1 MALIQR
7 DFILR
12 MIEAIAAAIARIR
25 KRRESGDLVAARSEV
40 HNAIV
45 ELLGP
50 AAAMVGMLDSR
61 TAANLVSDPTR
72 IAMWARLLHE
82 DAEILR
88 EMTRATEADATER
101 RVMELLLEAWRREK
115 VFDEETQKTFEL
127 VRTRVPAAA
136 LDAGFRAIISE
147 MDASVQP

>member
-25 KRRESGDLVAARSEV
+25 KRRESGDLVAARREV
-40 HNAIV
+40 HNATV
-45 ELLGP
+45 ELLGS

-88 EMTRATEADATER
+88 EMKRNAEGDAADR
-101 RVMELLLEAWRREK
+101 RVLELLLEAWQREK
-115 VFDEETQKTFEL
+115 VFDEETQKLYAE
-127 VRTRVPAAA
+127 VSARVPAAS
-136 LDAGFRAIISE
+136 LDAGFRAISAE
-147 MDASVQP
+147 LSASP

>member
-25 KRRESGDLVAARSEV
+25 KRRESGDLVAARREV
-40 HNAIV
+40 HNATV
-45 ELLGP
+45 ELLGS

-88 EMTRATEADATER
+88 EMKRTAEGDAADR
-101 RVMELLLEAWRREK
+101 RVLELLLEAWQREK
-115 VFDEETQKTFEL
+115 VFDEETQKLYAE
-127 VRTRVPAAA
+127 VSARVPAAS
-136 LDAGFRAIISE
+136 LDAGFRAISAE
-147 MDASVQP
+147 LSASP